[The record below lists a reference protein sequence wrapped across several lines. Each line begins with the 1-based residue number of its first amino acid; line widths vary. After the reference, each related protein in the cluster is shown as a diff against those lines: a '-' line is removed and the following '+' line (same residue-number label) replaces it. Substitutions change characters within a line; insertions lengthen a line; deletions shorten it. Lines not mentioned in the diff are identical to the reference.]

1 MKSLKAFLCEA
12 DIDWI
17 GSGWEPSSTYQI
29 ITNHYHDKITPENI
43 NSQLSN
49 LVDNHK
55 WNTYKSEWVK
65 KSSVLNKES
74 EIDAYIDNI
83 FKNGRYDR
91 YHDFEK
97 EIIRTRYRT
106 NLLNDIKHSIDVNKQ
121 MIRNIKLDSS
131 CVFGAIA
138 FHSGDM
144 KKYSEGYL
152 KISDKSTKNKLV
164 LEYTDNEVEALKLN
178 IVGDLL
184 DLLTS
189 YKETKLLTES
199 AGIGSK
205 FANSINIRFDN
216 NFKEG
221 KLAVLK
227 FKG

>member
-1 MKSLKAFLCEA
+1 MKTLKAFLCEA

-43 NSQLSN
+43 NAQLSD

-55 WNTYKSEWVK
+55 WNTYKTEWVK
-65 KSSVLNKES
+65 KSSMVSKES
-74 EIDAYIDNI
+74 EIDAYIDDQ
-83 FKNGRYDR
+83 FKTGNYSKYVDR
-91 YHDFEK
+91 DIVRMK
-97 EIIRTRYRT
+97 
-106 NLLNDIKHSIDVNKQ
+106 LLNDIKHSIDVTKQ

-152 KISDKSTKNKLV
+152 KISDRSTKNKLV

-178 IVGDLL
+178 TVGDLL